1 MPRNDDQDRLRHML
15 DIVWNIVTDDLPTL
29 ISKLEKL
36 VPPETG

>member
-1 MPRNDDQDRLRHML
+1 MPLHDDSVRLRHMR
-15 DIVWNIVTDDLPTL
+15 DIVWNIVTENLPTL